1 MPASITLLHNP
12 RCSKSRAA
20 LALLHEHG
28 VEPQVVEYLREPLT
42 AAQIRQLLGQLG
54 LSARALLR
62 RGEAVYKTLGLADP
76 DLSEDAL
83 IDAMAANPILI
94 ERPVAVRGQRA
105 VIGRP
110 PEQVLQLLED

>member
-1 MPASITLLHNP
+1 MSASITLLHNP

-20 LALLHEHG
+20 LALLREHG

-54 LSARALLR
+54 LSARELLR
-62 RGEAVYKTLGLADP
+62 RGEAVYKSLGLADP
-76 DLSEDAL
+76 GLSEDAL

-94 ERPVAVRGQRA
+94 ERPVAVRDQRA
-105 VIGRP
+105 IVGRP
-110 PEQVLQLLED
+110 PEQVLQLLKG